1 MSKNANGLFGLSKR
15 NSYVIIGVA
24 TFSLLW
30 VIFSQWYIINEQST
44 FIEKRLQ
51 QLDKEAASI
60 QFIKADPP
68 IDSLF
73 APYYDSW

>member
-15 NSYVIIGVA
+15 DSYVIISIIAV
-24 TFSLLW
+24 SLLW
-30 VIFSQWYIINEQST
+30 IIFSQWYIINEQST

-51 QLDKEAASI
+51 QSDKEAASI
-60 QFIKADPP
+60 QIIEAEPN

-73 APYYDSW
+73 TPYYNR